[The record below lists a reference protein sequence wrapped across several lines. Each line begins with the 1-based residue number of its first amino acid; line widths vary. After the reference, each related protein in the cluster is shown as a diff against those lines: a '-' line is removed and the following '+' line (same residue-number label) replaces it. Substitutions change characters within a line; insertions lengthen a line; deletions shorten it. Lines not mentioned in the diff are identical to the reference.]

1 MNPSNQPSEE
11 ANLTVTEDSQKSSET
26 NSMGDYYQL
35 QQNLLLVTLALTGVI
50 FVSVWWAYSL
60 KTGLNY
66 LLGAGV
72 GLVYLRMLAKDVE
85 RIGVEGQRISPNRL
99 GLFAILIIVAT
110 QWQQLQV
117 LPIFLGF
124 ITYKGSLIV
133 YTLQTLFGE
142 MLKK

>member
-1 MNPSNQPSEE
+1 MNTSNQQLAETSLPTPENS
-11 ANLTVTEDSQKSSET
+11 TESSDS
-26 NSMGDYYQL
+26 NSMADYYQL
-35 QQNLLLVTLALTGVI
+35 KNTLLLVTLALTGVI
-50 FVSVWWAYSL
+50 FISVCWVYSL

-66 LLGAGV
+66 LLGAGA
-72 GLVYLRMLAKDVE
+72 GLFYLRLLAKDVE
-85 RIGVEGQRISPNRL
+85 RIGVAGQRISSNRL
-99 GLFAILIIVAT
+99 ALFAGLIIVAT

-133 YTLQTLFGE
+133 YTLQTLFKE

>member
-1 MNPSNQPSEE
+1 VNPSNQTSEE

-26 NSMGDYYQL
+26 NSMADYYQL
-35 QQNLLLVTLALTGVI
+35 KQNLLLVTLALTGVI
-50 FVSVWWAYSL
+50 FISVWWSYSL
-60 KTGLNY
+60 TTGLNY

-85 RIGVEGQRISPNRL
+85 RIGVEGQRISSNRL